1 MAKTPRTRTTAP
13 PTNQSIVAASGQLNG
28 RSDEAEKL
36 SPRLEPVSARTRCRT
51 PTQGRR
57 SCSQGFRISS
67 SSRRHE
73 QPGARQS
80 PFPVPAQRRT
90 PRPNQQTRATT
101 SHSPQARPLFSRALS
116 RSIRKPPKP
125 QGNRSQAR
133 PVSSF
138 RKLPPT
144 FSSFVQTPFERRVEG
159 GVTGVSGRTRRRH
172 DEQRCRHRREKSHE
186 CGRTTA
192 HPASRVL
199 SFAAFCSSQSPVRF
213 CCSSAAAADR
223 LAAGRPLTPK
233 APTRRTH
240 LQDRRAILAV

>member
-36 SPRLEPVSARTRCRT
+36 SPRLELVSARTRCRT
-51 PTQGRR
+51 STQGRR

-90 PRPNQQTRATT
+90 PRPNQQTRAT

-116 RSIRKPPKP
+116 HSIRKPPKP

-144 FSSFVQTPFERRVEG
+144 FSSFLP
-159 GVTGVSGRTRRRH
+159 VSRSVLLLIGRCSGSP
-172 DEQRCRHRREKSHE
+172 CR
-186 CGRTTA
+186 G
-192 HPASRVL
+192 
-199 SFAAFCSSQSPVRF
+199 
-213 CCSSAAAADR
+213 SAAHAKSSHPSCSPSRAGGHFGR
-223 LAAGRPLTPK
+223 LGS
-233 APTRRTH
+233 
-240 LQDRRAILAV
+240 